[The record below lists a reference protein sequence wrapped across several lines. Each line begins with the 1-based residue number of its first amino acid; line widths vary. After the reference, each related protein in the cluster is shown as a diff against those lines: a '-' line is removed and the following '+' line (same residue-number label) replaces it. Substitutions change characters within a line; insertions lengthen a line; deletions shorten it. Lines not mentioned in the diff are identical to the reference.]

1 MSRFPRLLIPA
12 MVMIVVFAVVIVILA
27 AAGKALLT
35 REESPT
41 SPART
46 AQAAPVSPTPA
57 VPTARAVLNPEAKT
71 YDSGRMKDNE
81 PCLVCHLNFKH
92 ETITESHQKAGM
104 TCASC
109 HGDSEAHRADEMNI
123 TRPDVLWGRAE
134 IVPFCRQC
142 HKEHK
147 DPAKL
152 EAFHKEWDGKRR
164 PNGRCVTEESV
175 CTDCHGV
182 HAIVTGEG
190 NFK

>member
-1 MSRFPRLLIPA
+1 
-12 MVMIVVFAVVIVILA
+12 MVMTVMLVAVIVILA
-27 AAGKALLT
+27 AAGRALLT
-35 REESPT
+35 RPK
-41 SPART
+41 
-46 AQAAPVSPTPA
+46 TPA
-57 VPTARAVLNPEAKT
+57 SAIRAALNPEAKT
-71 YDSGRMKDNE
+71 YDTGRMKDNE
-81 PCLVCHLNFKH
+81 PCLVCHLDFKR
-92 ETITESHQKAGM
+92 ETITASHQKAGM

-123 TRPDVLWGRAE
+123 IRPDVLWGRAE

-142 HKEHK
+142 HKGHK

-164 PNGRCVTEESV
+164 PNGRWVMEESV